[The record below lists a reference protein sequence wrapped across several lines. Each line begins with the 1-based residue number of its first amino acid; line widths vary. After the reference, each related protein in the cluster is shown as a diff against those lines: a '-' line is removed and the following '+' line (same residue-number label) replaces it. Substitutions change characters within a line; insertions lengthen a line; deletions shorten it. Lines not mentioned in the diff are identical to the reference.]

1 VVNASLN
8 WASIVGIVLAV
19 GGALLYFMRSF
30 KPALARDYDVFFA
43 AVGLLCGG
51 ILFFQGWRLD
61 PILQFGQFLLAG
73 TTVFFAYE
81 SVRLRG
87 ITTEQARRSS
97 FIDDE
102 DGAPAGPRIGGRDA
116 WGNDLDRL
124 DEPEPLRRRI
134 RSRQVMDDRT
144 DEEDFYRPRTTP
156 RTAIPERA
164 VSRSG
169 RGSAPDD
176 WNPGPSPASPRDLPP
191 RTSRYGPEG
200 AGGDSFGNGPGPT
213 RAAYGS
219 SGPGASADAAP
230 GFGARRRDRDEGRR
244 GTRPSAISSADDRP
258 RSGRRPDSGPGG
270 GPGVAPLG
278 SRGAVPQGSP
288 ITGASAYGFRP
299 GAGPEP
305 GLGNGSGPLGAAP
318 RSNQPPLGRSGSDS
332 GRARDSGSD
341 SGGGGGGGRSSGPAM
356 SDAEFRPLRKVE
368 GTASPSTDGPGARG
382 DGRPPAPSFESAP
395 GRSGNSAASTNP
407 GRDNS
412 SRFDD

>member
-1 VVNASLN
+1 MVNASLN

-97 FIDDE
+97 FIDDD
-102 DGAPAGPRIGGRDA
+102 DGAPVGPRIGGRDA
-116 WGNDLDRL
+116 WGNDLDRF

-134 RSRQVMDDRT
+134 RSRQGMDERA
-144 DEEDFYRPRTTP
+144 DEEDFYRPRTSP

-176 WNPGPSPASPRDLPP
+176 WNPGPAAAGPRDLPP
-191 RTSRYGPEG
+191 RASRYGPDG
-200 AGGDSFGNGPGPT
+200 AGADSYGNGPGS
-213 RAAYGS
+213 RASAYGS
-219 SGPGASADAAP
+219 SGPGGSAETSP
-230 GFGARRRDRDEGRR
+230 GFGARRREKDEGRR
-244 GTRPSAISSADDRP
+244 GTRPSAISSADDMP
-258 RSGRRPDSGPGG
+258 RSGRRPGSGPVQPPGG
-270 GPGVAPLG
+270 APIGNRPLG
-278 SRGAVPQGSP
+278 NPGAVPQGSP
-288 ITGASAYGFRP
+288 IAGSSAYGARSA
-299 GAGPEP
+299 AGPEP
-305 GLGNGSGPLGAAP
+305 GLANRPGPLGSP
-318 RSNQPPLGRSGSDS
+318 TRSNQPPLGRPYSP
-332 GRARDSGSD
+332 
-341 SGGGGGGGRSSGPAM
+341 RSPGPAM
-356 SDAEFRPLRKVE
+356 SDAEFRPLRQNE
-368 GTASPSTDGPGARG
+368 GPASPAADRPGLRGDGSPLGPSPESGPGA
-382 DGRPPAPSFESAP
+382 SNS
-395 GRSGNSAASTNP
+395 SAASANP
-407 GRDNS
+407 RRDNS